1 MSPGWIGVAVLLL
14 VGVYVYLVSSRYW
27 DHAGDDETPGLLRA
41 IFAVAAVKDAFL
53 FLVIFGVALAYV
65 VMGNTAGKLI
75 GAGLLAMLFVV
86 AIRFARKHR
95 AR

>member
-1 MSPGWIGVAVLLL
+1 
-14 VGVYVYLVSSRYW
+14 
-27 DHAGDDETPGLLRA
+27 
-41 IFAVAAVKDAFL
+41 
-53 FLVIFGVALAYV
+53 